1 MVRHGELKAAGDSV
15 SFDKDL
21 GGNSAGHSTHSKS
34 LIMQIRSFLAA
45 ALATAILA
53 ATPAHAENSFFDL
66 FKRNDS
72 AQLNQK
78 PAKELRSGKKVTDKK
93 QKGKNVATTKPKKQ
107 KKVAAIN
114 AKQKAAA
121 SVASKYAPQ
130 TVAFTGYKPGTIV
143 INTKTRD
150 LYYVESMFSARKY
163 KVAVGKEGLLFTGKA
178 TVGDMQEWPR
188 WIPTK
193 DMIAREPKKYGKYKD
208 GMDGGPENPL
218 GARAIYLY
226 QGKNDTHIRI
236 HGTTAPNTIGTAS
249 SNGCFRMINE
259 HVIELYQK
267 VKMGTPVVVL

>member
-1 MVRHGELKAAGDSV
+1 
-15 SFDKDL
+15 
-21 GGNSAGHSTHSKS
+21 
-34 LIMQIRSFLAA
+34 
-45 ALATAILA
+45 
-53 ATPAHAENSFFDL
+53 
-66 FKRNDS
+66 
-72 AQLNQK
+72 
-78 PAKELRSGKKVTDKK
+78 
-93 QKGKNVATTKPKKQ
+93 
-107 KKVAAIN
+107 
-114 AKQKAAA
+114 
-121 SVASKYAPQ
+121 
-130 TVAFTGYKPGTIV
+130 IV